1 MRPLLRLLDYF
12 QIIAMRLS
20 VRGFIVMDFTPTF
33 PETVKLL
40 VSAVKE
46 GKLKVSDANEQV
58 VDTKFEDV
66 PRTWLRLFEG
76 ANTGKLVTKLV

>member
-1 MRPLLRLLDYF
+1 MS
-12 QIIAMRLS
+12 LS
-20 VRGFIVMDFTPTF
+20 VRGFIVSNYASTF

-46 GKLKVSDANEQV
+46 GKLKVSDENEQV
-58 VDTKFEDV
+58 IDTKFEDV